1 MNLNRGP
8 IAEAEARRVTAEKR
22 FLALQA
28 AIEGELDVALAT
40 YKASRSKAATA
51 EQLAQDAA
59 AASAATQ
66 SMVRAGAVS
75 ALEFTRRQ
83 IEASAANVALQS
95 ARIEAQVAAG
105 ALEDAM
111 QSPLR

>member
-1 MNLNRGP
+1 M
-8 IAEAEARRVTAEKR
+8 
-22 FLALQA
+22 
-28 AIEGELDVALAT
+28 ALAS
-40 YKASRSKAATA
+40 YQASRSKAATA
-51 EQLAQDAA
+51 GQLAKDAA
-59 AASAATQ
+59 AASDATQ

-95 ARIEAQVAAG
+95 ARIAAQVAAG

>member
-1 MNLNRGP
+1 
-8 IAEAEARRVTAEKR
+8 
-22 FLALQA
+22 
-28 AIEGELDVALAT
+28 
-40 YKASRSKAATA
+40 
-51 EQLAQDAA
+51 
-59 AASAATQ
+59 
-66 SMVRAGAVS
+66 MVRAGAVS